1 MAAQSFRFCAPPVE
15 LHAYCRIAFKILRGA
30 GADPGRISDKGN
42 KRSSSAGRGV
52 LKIAPLPAARE
63 RERAVLDTDVHHDAS
78 SFGWPSPDVAER
90 ASRLVLYDAL
100 SHEAMGALTTGVF
113 LVGFAV
119 ALGASNFAIGVLAA
133 VPFLAQLLQIP

>member
-1 MAAQSFRFCAPPVE
+1 MLETEIR
-15 LHAYCRIAFKILRGA
+15 
-30 GADPGRISDKGN
+30 N
-42 KRSSSAGRGV
+42 
-52 LKIAPLPAARE
+52 
-63 RERAVLDTDVHHDAS
+63 DAS
-78 SFGWPSPDVAER
+78 HFGRPSPELAER

-133 VPFLAQLLQIP
+133 VPFLAQLLQIPAVLLIERSRARRSVCVWASGIGRCFLLASAVAPLLGPEAGVMALIGALAVHQATAAISG